1 MENVWI
7 LLLES
12 TVINCVYSCIFAS
25 RQTLGCHK
33 RDAHKNA
40 HWSELRPLLAWF
52 ANPALPRKRRAPA
65 WLEVGVGAPE
75 LFPQTAKHH
84 FKEGFITRL
93 LILSSVLS
101 ISALI
106 RKASTPTPRWRLS
119 WLKLLMVTTMRQ
131 SSRFLKHHKA
141 KMLIACERQTFLLAK
156 RPSAAGETSAVRR
169 LRCWYMGATWAT
181 KHFGRYVKWREDILF
196 WRNPVGSV
204 KVSRTR
210 TKYL

>member
-12 TVINCVYSCIFAS
+12 TVINCAYSCIFAS
-25 RQTLGCHK
+25 RQRLGCHK

-52 ANPALPRKRRAPA
+52 ANPALPRKRRGPA

-75 LFPQTAKHH
+75 LFPQTAKDH

-93 LILSSVLS
+93 LILSSALS

-106 RKASTPTPRWRLS
+106 RKASAPTPRLRLS

-141 KMLIACERQTFLLAK
+141 KMLIACERQTFLLAH
-156 RPSAAGETSAVRR
+156 RPRR
-169 LRCWYMGATWAT
+169 SSSRNVPQRRWARRNVCRSQA
-181 KHFGRYVKWREDILF
+181 KMLIHGRHLG
-196 WRNPVGSV
+196 N
-204 KVSRTR
+204 
-210 TKYL
+210 